1 MNELKRSGVV
11 DGRYGFAK
19 DQARCVW
26 TTGRTALS
34 ARWTFPYPEVLAMDQ
49 LLSGRRVLVVED
61 EMLVVMMIEYMLADL
76 GCKSVTSAATV
87 DEALALIDAQVFD
100 AAAMSVFD
108 PTETSGRSVFVA
120 GWLLFSHPAGRKLVV
135 PCTGIPRGNVC
146 GGANS
151 SHF

>member
-1 MNELKRSGVV
+1 MDAPARETGLASRSDGEQPVVEPLQPAPRRRRGRGRLELEAVTVTSMNELKRSGVV

-61 EMLVVMMIEYMLADL
+61 
-76 GCKSVTSAATV
+76 
-87 DEALALIDAQVFD
+87 
-100 AAAMSVFD
+100 
-108 PTETSGRSVFVA
+108 
-120 GWLLFSHPAGRKLVV
+120 
-135 PCTGIPRGNVC
+135 
-146 GGANS
+146 
-151 SHF
+151 